1 MTMNNNLKQASV
13 NDKDITNS
21 EVVKSYYDILD
32 KDVDTTKEI
41 PKGFSGLFVFIE
53 GDVKDLRIFCLN

>member
-1 MTMNNNLKQASV
+1 MNNN
-13 NDKDITNS
+13 NDITKS

-41 PKGFSGLFVFIE
+41 PKEFSGLYVFIE
-53 GDVKDLRIFCLN
+53 GDVKDLRFVCLN